1 MPQKSNDVPNTT
13 SVLSTALPQLI
24 LKPQQSTASKLH
36 CTLTLL
42 VNSEIVQ
49 RCSINVH
56 AGKCTSGKGH
66 MMGRPKNEN
75 FSATTINKKKSPEF
89 RQQQW
94 YRELVQSD
102 TFNKNAD
109 IRSDTFSGYLVV
121 NSRVL
126 FYYASD
132 HGSIPDPASL
142 SNSETIIRSVQ

>member
-75 FSATTINKKKSPEF
+75 FSATTINKKKTQNLDNSSGTESWF
-89 RQQQW
+89 RVTHLIKTLT
-94 YRELVQSD
+94 YEVILSAV
-102 TFNKNAD
+102 T
-109 IRSDTFSGYLVV
+109 
-121 NSRVL
+121 
-126 FYYASD
+126 
-132 HGSIPDPASL
+132 GS
-142 SNSETIIRSVQ
+142 

>member
-24 LKPQQSTASKLH
+24 LKNQQSTASKLH

-56 AGKCTSGKGH
+56 AGKCTSGEGH

-94 YRELVQSD
+94 YRELV
-102 TFNKNAD
+102 
-109 IRSDTFSGYLVV
+109 
-121 NSRVL
+121 
-126 FYYASD
+126 
-132 HGSIPDPASL
+132 
-142 SNSETIIRSVQ
+142 

>member
-24 LKPQQSTASKLH
+24 LKNQQSTASKLH

-56 AGKCTSGKGH
+56 AGKCTSGEGH

-109 IRSDTFSGYLVV
+109 IRSDTFSSYRQLTAE
-121 NSRVL
+121 
-126 FYYASD
+126 FY
-132 HGSIPDPASL
+132 SIMHQTTDQSL
-142 SNSETIIRSVQ
+142 TRPHSVTQKQS